1 MKKAGLLVLIF
12 VLAILPNISLYSC
25 DETRNFHTIY
35 GEIVYVKTQR
45 YHAVYI
51 APVGQEDS
59 GIWIP
64 MMITPETQTAS
75 VFDTD
80 VSKMPEL
87 SVGNFVE
94 IVYDTTGTK
103 SNHILVGGS
112 RVVSLTVVSP
122 DNIYKNEELDLKLK
136 RNYEYTRLAGIGVYD
151 HGTVIHV
158 AKIEEPDNGY
168 FVYVERNRYDEYK
181 RLTVY
186 WLDEDSIYMEKGGV
200 FIDDRTLELIKSGE
214 VFYAEIN
221 TLDEIYRFKDAWI
234 PAILVIAAI
243 EKP

>member
-1 MKKAGLLVLIF
+1 MKKVSLLLLIF

-35 GEIVYVKTQR
+35 GEIVYVKTHR
-45 YHAVYI
+45 HHAVYI

-64 MMITPETQTAS
+64 MMITPETKTAS
-75 VFDTD
+75 AFDD
-80 VSKMPEL
+80 DASKMPEL

-103 SNHILVGGS
+103 ANHILVGGS
-112 RVVSLTVVSP
+112 RVVSLTAVSP
-122 DNIYKNEELDLKLK
+122 DNVYKNEELDLKLK
-136 RNYEYTRLAGIGVYD
+136 RNYEYTRSADIGVYD
-151 HGTVIHV
+151 HGTVVHI
-158 AKIEEPDNGY
+158 AKIEQPDNGY
-168 FVYVERNRYDEYK
+168 FIYVDRNRYDEYNK
-181 RLTVY
+181 LTVY

-200 FIDDRTLELIKSGE
+200 LIDDWTVELIKSGE
-214 VFYAEIN
+214 VGFYAEIN
-221 TLDEIYRFKDAWI
+221 TLEIYRFKDAWI
-234 PAILVIAAI
+234 PAIHVIAAI